1 MIGSRIP
8 SQKRWGRLRTS
19 SVRSNST
26 TYTVTVIRGVDISR
40 NSVVIRGAD
49 VQGTALKYTF
59 ENILRGTAE
68 VDYFPET
75 VH

>member
-1 MIGSRIP
+1 
-8 SQKRWGRLRTS
+8 
-19 SVRSNST
+19 
-26 TYTVTVIRGVDISR
+26 VTVIRGVDISR

-49 VQGTALKYTF
+49 VRGTAQKYTF
-59 ENILRGTAE
+59 ENILRGTE